1 MPEAA
6 RESFDAIAALAFFF
20 GAVVIVASLGSLL
33 LTLLA
38 VVGLAL

>member
-6 RESFDAIAALAFFF
+6 REPIDAIGAVAFFF

-33 LTLLA
+33 LSLLA
-38 VVGLAL
+38 LVGIAI